1 MRVPGVKEVEVEVV
15 WEPEWNIS
23 MADDNVKQALGA
35 L

>member
-1 MRVPGVKEVEVEVV
+1 MDGAGTVEVDVV

-23 MADDNVKQALGA
+23 MADDSVKQALGG